1 MERWELS
8 HIVSG
13 SIKWN
18 HKFGSNLVFSW
29 KLKMYTTYEPEI
41 LLLGMCLSV
50 LRGISKNAH
59 SRIVNW
65 LWEQKVETAQ
75 MSNKKIVIK
84 YSVIFSTM
92 EYYLVVRMNDTY
104 MEKNGW
110 IIEAYFWKKKKITRS
125 NIQDD
130 IILIKFQEI

>member
-1 MERWELS
+1 
-8 HIVSG
+8 
-13 SIKWN
+13 
-18 HKFGSNLVFSW
+18 
-29 KLKMYTTYEPEI
+29 MYTTYEPEI
-41 LLLGMCLSV
+41 LLLGMCLCV

-59 SRIVNW
+59 SRINW

-104 MEKNGW
+104 MEKMD
-110 IIEAYFWKKKKITRS
+110 ES
-125 NIQDD
+125 
-130 IILIKFQEI
+130 